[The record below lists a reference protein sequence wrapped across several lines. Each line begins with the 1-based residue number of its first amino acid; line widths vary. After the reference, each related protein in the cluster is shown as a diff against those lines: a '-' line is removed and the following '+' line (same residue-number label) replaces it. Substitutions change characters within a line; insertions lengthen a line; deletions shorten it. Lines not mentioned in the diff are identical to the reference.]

1 MGMSMPHRKSPSE
14 PSRAQPAADSPAVL
28 APSVTFPADVSSA
41 PRTLEA
47 PQPPAVPREIGGRE
61 GPDPTRFG
69 DWEHNGRCI
78 DF

>member
-1 MGMSMPHRKSPSE
+1 MGMSMPHRKSCVE
-14 PSRAQPAADSPAVL
+14 PARAQPAADSPAVV
-28 APSVTFPADVSSA
+28 APCVSFPADVSGA

-47 PQPPAVPREIGGRE
+47 PAPHAVPRESGGRE